1 LLHDN
6 QKAQKYLL
14 GAFEILVG
22 KSYPDQLMSKV
33 PHILKSLYD
42 NDLVEEEVFLQ
53 WGPKV
58 SKRYVSKEVSASI
71 HKKAEAFITWLR
83 EAEEE
88 ESEDDEEENKN
99 DGVQFSHTKN
109 QVVVKEEEVAK
120 DDGSDIDIDDI

>member
-1 LLHDN
+1 MSV
-6 QKAQKYLL
+6 K
-14 GAFEILVG
+14 
-22 KSYPDQLMSKV
+22 KSPQ
-33 PHILKSLYD
+33 
-42 NDLVEEEVFLQ
+42 
-53 WGPKV
+53 
-58 SKRYVSKEVSASI
+58 AST
-71 HKKAEAFITWLR
+71 KKAEAFITWLR